1 MTGISFYIFSF
12 QALFILCLLVIIVLL
27 IQNYVD
33 EKRLIATPSIRKD
46 EAILTAYASIKINA
60 SADQVF
66 DAITSFERYGSG
78 FSQYK
83 WDNGQDKMPVV
94 GARGLY
100 SFRVEDIQDR
110 CVPVVL
116 TLLDPV
122 HKKMAAKTTQYPD
135 WLLGTERVQ
144 EVVPIKGKKN
154 ICEYRNWI
162 TLQGF
167 AAYYP
172 LLTAKEELEDV
183 ARDAATELKTF
194 VETRKHEG

>member
-1 MTGISFYIFSF
+1 MMEIPFYIFSF
-12 QALFILCLLVIIVLL
+12 LSLFIICLLVIIVLL

-46 EAILTAYASIKINA
+46 EAILTAYASIKISA
-60 SADQVF
+60 SADEVF

-83 WDNGQDKMPVV
+83 WDNGQDKVPIV

-100 SFRVEDIQDR
+100 SFRVEDIRDR

-116 TLLDPV
+116 TLLDPA
-122 HKKMAAKTTQYPD
+122 HKKMAAKSTQYPD

-144 EVVPIKGKKN
+144 EVVPIKGKTN
-154 ICEYRNWI
+154 VCEYRTWI
-162 TLQGF
+162 TLQGL

-183 ARDAATELKTF
+183 ARDAATELKMF
-194 VETRKHEG
+194 VETRKRQG